1 MRIGVVGK
9 GGSGK
14 TTITSLLATYFSL
27 KNTQKE
33 IAVIDADLN
42 SHLNTAL
49 NIEFDKTPI
58 GERIEEL
65 TQYVHNGRCDICVTK
80 MIGTTPPNHTSM
92 FIQVH
97 SNDPIFKS
105 FFVKKDNILFTKV
118 GNYSKEDIGSNC
130 YHSKLNSLEI
140 LLHHLI
146 DKKDEIVLIDSTA
159 GSDILGTSLFMSYDV
174 LFFIVE
180 PTLKS
185 IQVCNDFVQK
195 LLEENSNL
203 TNICIIGNKIIDND
217 DDEFIKNQ
225 LSKNKH
231 LQGSKLFTFSQNK
244 KFRSIEQGQN
254 ISLKEIVEEY
264 KNTLT
269 SIDEYIEQLESKKW
283 NNYLQKLV
291 ELHTKIS
298 KSWYNDYYGED
309 ISNVDLSKF
318 SYEKIVFD
326 EEEK

>member
-1 MRIGVVGK
+1 MRIGIVGK

-14 TTITSLLATYFSL
+14 TTITSLLATYFSSTYL
-27 KNTQKE
+27 NRE
-33 IAVIDADLN
+33 LAVIDADLN

-49 NIEFDKTPI
+49 NIEFDKIPI

-65 TQYVHNGRCDICVTK
+65 TQYVHNGRCDICVSK
-80 MIGTTPPNHTSM
+80 MIGTTPPNHTSK
-92 FIQVH
+92 FIQVN
-97 SNDPIFKS
+97 SNDYIFKE
-105 FFVKKDNILFTKV
+105 FFVKKNNILFTKV

-185 IQVCNDFVQK
+185 IQVCSDFVEK
-195 LLEENSNL
+195 LVEENSNL
-203 TNICIIGNKIIDND
+203 TNICIIGNKITNKEDE
-217 DDEFIKNQ
+217 EFIKSQ
-225 LSKNKH
+225 LKNNSILKD
-231 LQGSKLFTFSQNK
+231 SKLFLFPLST
-244 KFRSIEQGQN
+244 KFRKIEQGLE
-254 ISLKEIVEEY
+254 ISLQEIVNEY
-264 KNTLT
+264 HEILHSIEVYITSLSSKN
-269 SIDEYIEQLESKKW
+269 W

-309 ISNVDLSKF
+309 ISNVDLSQF
-318 SYEKIVFD
+318 TYEKIIFD
-326 EEEK
+326 NNK